1 MVRHLLFIYIYDVL
15 VVLFF
20 VYISL
25 IISNKSL
32 HFVLSPLGLNL
43 FNTNTQFPAPSRPN
57 STSEVAPT
65 ESVHFVVVPT
75 KSTPFTSLL
84 KAHPCLP
91 KAQDCLSLPKAH
103 FAPNESA
110 SHHCCY

>member
-20 VYISL
+20 VYLTL
-25 IISNKSL
+25 IICNKSL

-57 STSEVAPT
+57 STSEVVPT
-65 ESVHFVVVPT
+65 E
-75 KSTPFTSLL
+75 STPFTSLL

-110 SHHCCY
+110 SHHRCY